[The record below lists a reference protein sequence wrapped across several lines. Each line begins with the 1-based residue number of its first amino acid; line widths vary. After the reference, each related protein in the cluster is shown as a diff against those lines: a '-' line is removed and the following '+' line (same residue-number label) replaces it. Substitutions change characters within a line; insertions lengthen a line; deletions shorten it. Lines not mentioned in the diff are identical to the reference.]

1 MISEHRLRASGDV
14 RWPAMLGVML
24 LLLSAHEQTSAQGSG
39 DPTPISGNVHEII
52 ELTADDGVVIP
63 AILMYPE
70 TGLDRHSPA
79 LVFHHGGFGGH
90 PARQV
95 GAPRFAAER
104 LAAAGYATLSL
115 LSRQSAGHIDSLYE
129 ESQKDIKAAIDYFDN
144 LGIEDIVLLAHS
156 LGSIRIAG
164 YLADTKDPRVKAAV
178 HFAPTAD
185 MPEAIPGWASREG
198 VEARIRK
205 AREAV
210 AAGRGRM
217 DLSDDPDRSKGIET
231 DEFIDILFTFQSPE
245 AYLNWW
251 GPDARTRNSERFA
264 EIEVPM
270 LMLAGSE
277 DPYVPP
283 GRMEQLKKAAINS
296 PIVDY
301 IGYEN
306 GDHFFS
312 GFQDRAAADAI
323 RWLSE
328 QGLGSRSPIHT
339 RLVDA
344 RLATGRYF
352 PGVLY
357 GPGEEGD
364 GTRPV
369 FLIQNGFGATIMEGP
384 GHWLATRLA
393 RSGFAAL
400 TPMTRASGF
409 TGSIIANLDEI
420 VDDLGKWMDFLED
433 RGSRRIVLVG
443 HGLGANLTAIY
454 AAETG
459 DPRVAG
465 LVFLGPIGDLPQW
478 ARQSLGSDRYESILS
493 RAARDVENGGSQLIT
508 DKFYLPPPARNGER
522 GMFGQRSG
530 SWLDFFGPGAR
541 TVLTERL
548 AEIES
553 PIAVLAGSNDY
564 LVGRDIPGKLENA
577 AAGPVR
583 VLWYGGPNGADH
595 WFSGLRNQAASDVAA
610 WTREVLR

>member
-1 MISEHRLRASGDV
+1 MIEKQSVRAPVRG
-14 RWPAMLGVML
+14 RWPAMLGAML
-24 LLLSAHEQTSAQGSG
+24 VLLSTHQQAPAQGVG
-39 DPTPISGNVHEII
+39 DPTPIAGNVHEII
-52 ELTADDGVVIP
+52 ELIADDGVVIP
-63 AILMYPE
+63 AMLMYPE
-70 TGLDRHSPA
+70 AGMNRYSPA
-79 LVFHHGGFGGH
+79 IVLHHGGFGGH
-90 PARQV
+90 PARQI

-104 LAAAGYATLSL
+104 LSAAGYTTLSL
-115 LSRQSAGHIDSLYE
+115 LSRQSAGHIDSFYE
-129 ESQKDIKAAIDYFDN
+129 ESRKDIKAAIDYFDT
-144 LGIEDIVLLAHS
+144 LGVEDIVLLGHS

-164 YLADTKDPRVKAAV
+164 YLADREDPRVKAAI

-185 MPEAIPGWASREG
+185 MPETISGWG
-198 VEARIRK
+198 DEARVGK
-205 AREAV
+205 AREAL
-210 AAGRGRM
+210 AAGRGGM
-217 DLSDDPDRSKGIET
+217 DLSDDPDRSKGIEA
-231 DEFIDILFTFQSPE
+231 DEFIDILFTFQTP
-245 AYLNWW
+245 ATYLNWW

-296 PIVDY
+296 PVVDY

-328 QGLGSRSPIHT
+328 QGLGPRSPIHT

-364 GTRPV
+364 ATRPV

-400 TPMTRASGF
+400 APMTRASGF
-409 TGSIIANLDEI
+409 TGSIIANVDEI
-420 VDDLGKWMDFLED
+420 VDDLGNWMDFLED

-443 HGLGANLTAIY
+443 HGVGATLTAIY

-465 LVFLGPIGDLPQW
+465 LVLLGPIGDLPQW
-478 ARQSLGSDRYESILS
+478 ARQSLGSDRYESIVS
-493 RAARDVENGGSQLIT
+493 RAKSDVEKGESRLIT
-508 DKFYLPPPARNGER
+508 DKFYLPPPAVNGER
-522 GMFGQRSG
+522 GMFGQRSE

-548 AEIES
+548 AVIEK

-564 LVGRDIPGKLENA
+564 LVGRDYPGKLKKA

-583 VLWYGGPNGADH
+583 VVSVSYTHLTLPTK
-595 WFSGLRNQAASDVAA
+595 RIV
-610 WTREVLR
+610 